1 MEQNT
6 IFREMPLTCL
16 IANFTT
22 QGGFERIYMATG
34 RKADSEA
41 CNRLRNPKSD
51 EKSLR
56 NIWNGRVLHPEI

>member
-1 MEQNT
+1 MEQNA

-16 IANFTT
+16 ITNFAP

-34 RKADSEA
+34 RKADTDA
-41 CNRLRNPKSD
+41 CNRFRNPKSD

-56 NIWNGRVLHPEI
+56 NAWNGRVLHSEV